1 MSNPLSVAPEYR
13 EPLQGAGSRPSPEEI
28 AKMRS
33 TDVDTTGGLVDALQQ
48 IIIARERQAVPM
60 SNTIQTPLGEPMPP
74 NVEPKVLNWLSQP
87 YNFVRDPAPYHR
99 TPNGNQLNSPFGN
112 SFSK

>member
-1 MSNPLSVAPEYR
+1 MSNPLSVAPEFR
-13 EPLQGAGSRPSPEEI
+13 EIPQGAGTRPSAEDI
-28 AKMRS
+28 ARMRS

-48 IIIARERQAVPM
+48 IIVARQRQAVPM
-60 SNTIQTPLGEPMPP
+60 SSTIQTPLGEPMPP

-87 YNFVRDPAPYHR
+87 HNFARDPAPYHR
-99 TPNGNQLNSPFGN
+99 TPNGNQLYSPFGN